1 MSILVA
7 GLGNIF
13 RTDDA
18 FGVEAVREVS
28 RWPLPLGVRTVDF
41 GLRGVHLA
49 FDLLEPPDLLIVADA
64 VSRGVEPGTLV
75 VLDPAEWAAAVADAD
90 DAVEGAHS
98 LDLQAVLQLL
108 IRLGG
113 EPPPMC
119 VVGCE
124 PASLE
129 DGVGL
134 TASVQAAIEP
144 AAATITRLINR
155 YQHPT
160 GELPGVC

>member
-75 VLDPAEWAAAVADAD
+75 VLDPAEWAAAVAEAD
-90 DAVEGAHS
+90 NVGEGAHS

-144 AAATITRLINR
+144 AAAVITRLITR